1 MGGELCPQNI
11 RMSWDA
17 LEEISKGSSDDK
29 TWLHNTFK
37 ICGAIKDSVA
47 DDISDW
53 LQSIWFNMAMGMAI
67 KTLSLFIGGY
77 VLLS

>member
-1 MGGELCPQNI
+1 MGGELCPKNI

-17 LEEISKGSSDDK
+17 LEEINKGSSDDK
-29 TWLHNTFK
+29 AWLHDTFK
-37 ICGAIKDSVA
+37 VCGAIKDSVA

-67 KTLSLFIGGY
+67 KTSLFY
-77 VLLS
+77 WLLHFV